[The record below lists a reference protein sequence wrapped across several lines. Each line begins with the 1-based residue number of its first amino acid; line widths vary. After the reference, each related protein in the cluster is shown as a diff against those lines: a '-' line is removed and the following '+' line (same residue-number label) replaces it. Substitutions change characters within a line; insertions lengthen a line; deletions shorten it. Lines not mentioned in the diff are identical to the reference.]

1 MDLVNLLAANLGLLV
16 FTVVAAGL
24 FVYLFY
30 AMLFPT
36 RF

>member
-1 MDLVNLLAANLGLLV
+1 MDLVTIVAQNLGLLV
-16 FTVVAAGL
+16 FTALAAVL

-30 AMLFPT
+30 AMLNPA